1 MKKNKKCWK
10 FCRYGLKI
18 IAKLKF
24 LIFWFHNIK
33 IWFKWNK
40 IRPRLWCCKIKNFN
54 FLPDFRK
61 FYLLFETPSSSKYIT
76 GIPCNHHTSDVW
88 YVKRLYSNFLLK
100 TSNFRDLRRF
110 FLNHVLYDK
119 IWEVEFVRALFLV
132 IFRWS

>member
-1 MKKNKKCWK
+1 M
-10 FCRYGLKI
+10 
-18 IAKLKF
+18 AKLKF

-100 TSNFRDLRRF
+100 TSNFRDLRRCFSKPCIIWQNLRSWVCTGPF
-110 FLNHVLYDK
+110 FWSFLDDQK
-119 IWEVEFVRALFLV
+119 IVKISFNANSF
-132 IFRWS
+132 